1 MKNESIDPRIEKL
14 VALLY
19 GELPEAEA
27 QALRREVDGDPELRA
42 EWEDLTAARSF
53 LGSWEAP
60 ELSPGFVFVNEP
72 ARVPRR
78 RAGFR
83 ERFRALVPVWSWG
96 LAATAVAVL
105 VLAGSGFRVERMDNG
120 FAFRFGQEKTQAP
133 ATAESLVPDGVRGVP
148 LSSPP
153 VQAVSSEPV
162 ASGPAATSPETAAGG
177 PYLTKQEFQAYTAG
191 MAQTMVALLNEYGRQ
206 RDQDISSALQ
216 VVLKNISE
224 KQTEDY
230 RDLRGRFD
238 AFASDLTEEQITT
251 KAQLGYLLEQTRSTS
266 PVSVHPSPAIE
277 TKGDQQ

>member
-27 QALRREVDGDPELRA
+27 QALRGELDGDPELRG
-42 EWEDLTAARSF
+42 EWEELTAARAF
-53 LGSWEAP
+53 LGTWEAP
-60 ELSPGFVFVNEP
+60 EHSPGFVFVNEQEGAP
-72 ARVPRR
+72 HR

-105 VLAGSGFRVERMDNG
+105 VLAGSGFQVEKMDNG
-120 FAFRFGQEKTQAP
+120 FAFRFGDKKSQAP

-148 LSSPP
+148 LASPP
-153 VQAVSSEPV
+153 VQAVSTEPV
-162 ASGPAATSPETAAGG
+162 PTSQETASGS

-191 MAQTMVALLNEYGRQ
+191 MAQTMVALLNEYGHQ
-206 RDQDISSALQ
+206 RDQEVGSALQ
-216 VVLKNISE
+216 DVLKNLSE

-238 AFASDLTEEQITT
+238 AFASDLTQEQITT